1 MISSSSRRLFVRR
14 PSGVLRK
21 SSGRT
26 RVRYF
31 SSAQPTDRLVVVGS
45 GVAGSATALI
55 AAEKYKI
62 PVSLLFAGSIPHDCN
77 SYWAQGG
84 IIYENYQH
92 GDSPELLAQD
102 IVRAGAG
109 LCQEDAVMKLAREG
123 PSRVEELLLSGFPYA
138 QVPFDTTTSGEGEE
152 LSLCLEAS
160 HAVPRILHYADHTG
174 KVITQHMT
182 AAAANHPLITLVPD
196 TLVTDLLTSDDGS
209 TCLGVETLHRP
220 TNQTSTLYA
229 SRGTVLCA
237 GGLGGI
243 YQHSTNPAGFNAL
256 GSSVALVERL
266 AAAATTKTL
275 TQDLEYVQ
283 FHPTSLCIPHEARFL
298 LTEALRGEGAILRN
312 AEGYA
317 GKVITQHMTAA
328 AANHPLITL
337 VPDTLVTDLLTS
349 DDGST
354 CLGVETLHRPTN
366 QTSTLYASRGTVLCA
381 GGLGGIYQHST
392 NPAGFNALGS
402 SVALVER
409 LAAATATTATTASLT
424 QDLEYVQFHPTSLCI
439 PHEARFLLTEA
450 LRGEGAILRNAEGYA
465 FARDFHPDG
474 ELAPRDI
481 VARGVFA
488 ESQKTSTSSG
498 KIHNV
503 FLDITHRDPAYLRQR
518 FPTIQTHLQSRG
530 LDLTHD
536 HLPVIP
542 AAHYTCGGI
551 STDLQGRTGLTNL
564 YAAGEAARTGLHGG
578 NRLASTSL
586 LEGLVYGAAVADYCG
601 SSEGQDLHDH
611 VQGLLGQQPPQSP
624 HHDDDVSSSSASSTS
639 SPDAIVSHATTL
651 LQTVRSV
658 MWDHV
663 GVVRT
668 PLGIAKALEALES
681 IQQESE
687 HLVESYKC
695 METVGVR
702 DAAFAG
708 QAVARAALANPH
720 SAGAHF
726 IQSDDEEEQ
735 AAVDT
740 TVPPRR
746 RMDDDESDDSDSDED
761 ERTPVAA
768 Q

>member
-1 MISSSSRRLFVRR
+1 
-14 PSGVLRK
+14 
-21 SSGRT
+21 
-26 RVRYF
+26 
-31 SSAQPTDRLVVVGS
+31 VVVGS
-45 GVAGSATALI
+45 GVAGSATALV

-62 PVSLLFAGSIPHDCN
+62 PVSLVFAGSIPNDCN

-84 IIYENYQH
+84 IIYENYKG
-92 GDSPELLAQD
+92 GDSPQLLAQD
-102 IVRAGAG
+102 IFRAGAG
-109 LCQEDAVMKLAREG
+109 LCQEDAVMKLAHEG
-123 PSRVEELLLSGFPYA
+123 PGRVKELLLQGYPYA
-138 QVPFDTTTSGEGEE
+138 QVPFDTTTTQSSENNEQQEEE

-196 TLVTDLLTSDDGS
+196 TLVTDIMTSDDG
-209 TCLGVETLHRP
+209 TVCTGVETLHRN
-220 TNQTSTLYA
+220 THEIQQLYA

-256 GSSVALVERL
+256 GSSVALVERIPDTR
-266 AAAATTKTL
+266 ARTR
-275 TQDLEYVQ
+275 DLEYVQ
-283 FHPTSLCIPHEARFL
+283 FHPTSLCIPNEARFL
-298 LTEALRGEGAILRN
+298 LTEALRGEGAL
-312 AEGYA
+312 
-317 GKVITQHMTAA
+317 
-328 AANHPLITL
+328 
-337 VPDTLVTDLLTS
+337 
-349 DDGST
+349 
-354 CLGVETLHRPTN
+354 
-366 QTSTLYASRGTVLCA
+366 
-381 GGLGGIYQHST
+381 
-392 NPAGFNALGS
+392 
-402 SVALVER
+402 
-409 LAAATATTATTASLT
+409 
-424 QDLEYVQFHPTSLCI
+424 
-439 PHEARFLLTEA
+439 
-450 LRGEGAILRNAEGYA
+450 LRNAEGYA

-488 ESQKTSTSSG
+488 ESQKKNKNAADT
-498 KIHNV
+498 HNV
-503 FLDITHRDPAYLRQR
+503 FLDITHRDPDYLRNR

-530 LDLTHD
+530 LDITRD
-536 HLPVIP
+536 HIPVIP

-551 STDLQGRTGLTNL
+551 STDLQGKTGLTNL

-601 SSEGQDLHDH
+601 SPEGQDIHEH
-611 VQGLLGQQPPQSP
+611 VQLQLSQSP
-624 HHDDDVSSSSASSTS
+624 SPTTASTTQASFSSSLGKNQHQQ
-639 SPDAIVSHATTL
+639 DMIVSHATTL

-668 PLGIAKALEALES
+668 PQGITKALDALES
-681 IQQESE
+681 LQQESQ
-687 HLVESYKC
+687 HLYESHKC

-708 QAVARAALANPH
+708 QAVARAALANTQ

-726 IQSDDEEEQ
+726 IQLDGADIDTRTMADE
-735 AAVDT
+735 
-740 TVPPRR
+740 
-746 RMDDDESDDSDSDED
+746 DSDSDSD
-761 ERTPVAA
+761 SDTERATAA

>member
-1 MISSSSRRLFVRR
+1 
-14 PSGVLRK
+14 
-21 SSGRT
+21 
-26 RVRYF
+26 
-31 SSAQPTDRLVVVGS
+31 VVGS

-62 PVSLLFAGSIPHDCN
+62 PVSLVFAGSIPHDCN

-123 PSRVEELLLSGFPYA
+123 PPRVEELLLSGFPYA
-138 QVPFDTTTSGEGEE
+138 QVPFDTTTTDKKEE

-209 TCLGVETLHRP
+209 TCLGVETLHRQ

-266 AAAATTKTL
+266 ATATTK
-275 TQDLEYVQ
+275 
-283 FHPTSLCIPHEARFL
+283 
-298 LTEALRGEGAILRN
+298 
-312 AEGYA
+312 
-317 GKVITQHMTAA
+317 
-328 AANHPLITL
+328 
-337 VPDTLVTDLLTS
+337 
-349 DDGST
+349 
-354 CLGVETLHRPTN
+354 RPT
-366 QTSTLYASRGTVLCA
+366 TK
-381 GGLGGIYQHST
+381 
-392 NPAGFNALGS
+392 
-402 SVALVER
+402 
-409 LAAATATTATTASLT
+409 TALT

-488 ESQKTSTSSG
+488 ESQKTTST
-498 KIHNV
+498 KTHNV
-503 FLDITHRDPAYLRQR
+503 FLDITHRDAEYLRQR

-611 VQGLLGQQPPQSP
+611 VQGLLLQQPQP
-624 HHDDDVSSSSASSTS
+624 HHDDVSSSPASSTS

-681 IQQESE
+681 LQQESE
-687 HLVESYKC
+687 HLYESYKC

-726 IQSDDEEEQ
+726 IIQSDEDEKDDDDHHD
-735 AAVDT
+735 AAVVDT
-740 TVPPRR
+740 TTVPRR
-746 RMDDDESDDSDSDED
+746 RRMEDESDDSDSED